1 MNRHFCREQENPI
14 VARATLWRVCIV
26 AVFCLA
32 SAVGAQA
39 QSFSV
44 LFGFPENGTLGDD
57 PLTMN
62 MIQATDGNLY
72 GTTES
77 GGAGNVNCNNYLDCG
92 GTLFKVDTSGN
103 YTLLYTF
110 CSLGDGKGD
119 CPDGRSPY
127 GGVTQANDGNFYGM
141 TYAGGTYNDG
151 VIFRFTPG
159 GQMTTLHSFC
169 SPPNSCSPNDGST
182 PTGQLLQASNG
193 SLYGVTGGNT
203 LFKITTK
210 GKFTLLYSFPNGSDP
225 QANLVQI
232 PSGTLYGVTQGGG
245 AYNQGSI
252 FKATLAGKVT
262 TLYSF
267 CAQQGCPDGQHPSA
281 GLALGGDGDLYG
293 STFSG
298 GPDGYGTVFKITTK
312 GKFKFT
318 LVHQFTGFQNGGTD
332 GGNPTAP
339 MILASDGNLYGTAE
353 NYGGGGYGGT
363 GSVYQVAAGDA
374 YTNIGLP
381 TDLCTLAHPYGGLV
395 QSTNGNLYGSDNGTC
410 LIEFG
415 MGLGPFVATI
425 PTSGKVDAKIIIQGT
440 DLTDA
445 SSVTFNGTK
454 AAFTVVS
461 ASEITTTVP
470 AGATTGAVKVVT
482 PGGTLTSN
490 VVFTVK
496 K

>member
-1 MNRHFCREQENPI
+1 
-14 VARATLWRVCIV
+14 
-26 AVFCLA
+26 
-32 SAVGAQA
+32 
-39 QSFSV
+39 
-44 LFGFPENGTLGDD
+44 
-57 PLTMN
+57 
-62 MIQATDGNLY
+62 
-72 GTTES
+72 
-77 GGAGNVNCNNYLDCG
+77 
-92 GTLFKVDTSGN
+92 
-103 YTLLYTF
+103 
-110 CSLGDGKGD
+110 
-119 CPDGRSPY
+119 
-127 GGVTQANDGNFYGM
+127 
-141 TYAGGTYNDG
+141 
-151 VIFRFTPG
+151 
-159 GQMTTLHSFC
+159 
-169 SPPNSCSPNDGST
+169 
-182 PTGQLLQASNG
+182 
-193 SLYGVTGGNT
+193 
-203 LFKITTK
+203 
-210 GKFTLLYSFPNGSDP
+210 
-225 QANLVQI
+225 
-232 PSGTLYGVTQGGG
+232 
-245 AYNQGSI
+245 
-252 FKATLAGKVT
+252 
-262 TLYSF
+262 
-267 CAQQGCPDGQHPSA
+267 
-281 GLALGGDGDLYG
+281 
-293 STFSG
+293 
-298 GPDGYGTVFKITTK
+298 
-312 GKFKFT
+312 
-318 LVHQFTGFQNGGTD
+318 
-332 GGNPTAP
+332 